1 MFSFSVFG
9 WERRV
14 RKLRKRWDRLREK
27 ADRKHG
33 PVRSRALQMLDAIN
47 GSIVTMEEQQ
57 LSRIDR
63 ARMAKDVEINLEE
76 VKELLKMKRGEYE
89 AGKAAAS

>member
-1 MFSFSVFG
+1 MILCGVFG

-33 PVRSRALQMLDAIN
+33 PVRAKALNLLDAIN
-47 GSIVTMEEQQ
+47 SNVTTMEERQ

-63 ARMAKDVEINLEE
+63 ARMAKDVEISLEE
-76 VKELLKMKRGEYE
+76 VRELLKMKNYE
-89 AGKAAAS
+89 ERAAASA

>member
-1 MFSFSVFG
+1 MFG

-33 PVRSRALQMLDAIN
+33 PLRTRALQRLDAIN
-47 GSIVTMEEQQ
+47 SSITTMEETQ

-63 ARMAKDVEINLEE
+63 ARMAKDAEISLEE
-76 VKELLKMKRGEYE
+76 VKELLKMKGGEEKE
-89 AGKAAAS
+89 AAEGA